1 MKQGI
6 VLEALKKVRVTPVYK
21 KKGASEDL
29 SNYRP
34 ISVASHAA
42 KILEKAVNIQLYS
55 YLEDNHILSS
65 NQSAY
70 RPAHSTATALHNV
83 VDQWLQ
89 NQWLMEN
96 TLVYYSWTSENVST
110 VYPMAFYCKS

>member
-6 VLEALKKVRVTPVYK
+6 VPEALKKDRVTPVYK
-21 KKGASEDL
+21 KKGASEGL

-42 KILEKAVNIQLYS
+42 KILEKAINIQLCS

-89 NQWLMEN
+89 NMN
-96 TLVYYSWTSENVST
+96 DGH
-110 VYPMAFYCKS
+110 